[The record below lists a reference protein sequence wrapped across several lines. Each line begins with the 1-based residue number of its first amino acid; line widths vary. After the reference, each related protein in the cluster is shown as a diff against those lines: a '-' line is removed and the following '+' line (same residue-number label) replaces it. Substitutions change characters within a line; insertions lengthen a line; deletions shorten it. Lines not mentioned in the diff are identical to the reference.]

1 MTAPHI
7 SVIVLNYNGRQWLKP
22 CLDAL
27 AAQREAAPFEV
38 IVVDNA
44 SSDGSADYVREYF
57 PDVRVHDAGGNLGFS
72 GGNNE
77 GAKRARGR
85 LLVFL
90 NNDTV
95 VMPDWLHNLTST
107 LDARPDFGFATSRIV
122 FAEAPE
128 RIDSA
133 GEGYLFAGGA
143 FKRGYGQQ
151 AEQFAEPGE
160 VFGACGC
167 AMAMRRELFESV
179 GGFDPSFFIFYEDV
193 DLSYRAQL
201 VGARCWYAADAVVRH
216 AGSGTMGR
224 LSARAVFYG
233 QRNLEWT
240 WLKNTPGPL
249 LARSF
254 ASHLIYSIA
263 GLAFYAK
270 QGLFWPALKG
280 KLTALAG
287 VPRVLGERRRIQ
299 QARHA
304 DVARVERL
312 LTRSWWRLKQ
322 REKRAAL
329 PPAQ

>member
-1 MTAPHI
+1 MTAPDV

-27 AAQREAAPFEV
+27 KAQQGAPDFEV

-44 SSDGSADYVREYF
+44 SADGSSDYVGEHYA
-57 PDVRVHDAGGNLGFS
+57 DVRVHDAGSNLGFS
-72 GGNNE
+72 GGNNA
-77 GAKRARGR
+77 GARLAHGR

-95 VMPDWLHNLTST
+95 AAPDWLQRLTSA
-107 LDARPDFGFATSRIV
+107 LDGRPGFGFATSRIV
-122 FAEAPE
+122 FADNPA

-133 GEGYLFAGGA
+133 GDGYLFAGGA
-143 FKRGYGQQ
+143 FKRGYGQPS
-151 AEQFAEPGE
+151 EDFSESRE

-167 AMAMRRELFESV
+167 AMVVKRDLFEAL
-179 GGFDPSFFIFYEDV
+179 GGFDPAFFIFYEDV

-201 VGARCWYAADAVVRH
+201 LGARCWYAADAVVRH

-224 LSARAVFYG
+224 QSFRAVFYG

-249 LARSF
+249 LVRSF
-254 ASHLIYSIA
+254 VSHGVYSVA
-263 GLAFYAK
+263 GVAYYAK

-280 KLTALAG
+280 KLTAFAAIG
-287 VPRVLGERRRIQ
+287 RVLRERHRVQQRRDRDL
-299 QARHA
+299 ARL
-304 DVARVERL
+304 ESL
-312 LTRSWWRLKQ
+312 LTRSWWQLKR
-322 REKRAAL
+322 REKRTT
-329 PPAQ
+329 P

>member
-1 MTAPHI
+1 MTTPDV

-27 AAQREAAPFEV
+27 AAQRGAPAFEV
-38 IVVDNA
+38 MVVDNA
-44 SSDGSADYVREYF
+44 STDGSADYVREHF
-57 PDVRVHDAGGNLGFS
+57 PGVRVHDAGGNLGFS
-72 GGNNE
+72 GGNNA
-77 GAKRARGR
+77 GAEQAHGR

-90 NNDTV
+90 NNDTSAA
-95 VMPDWLHNLTST
+95 PDWLHKLTSA

-122 FAEAPE
+122 FADNPE

-133 GEGYLFAGGA
+133 GDGYLFAGGA
-143 FKRGYGQQ
+143 FKRGYGQR
-151 AEQFAEPGE
+151 ADDFAEPRE

-167 AMAMRRELFESV
+167 AMVMKRELFEAL

-201 VGARCWYAADAVVRH
+201 LGARCWYAADAVVRH

-224 LSARAVFYG
+224 QSVRAVFYG

-254 ASHLIYSIA
+254 VSHAVYSVA
-263 GLAFYAK
+263 GVAYYAK

-287 VPRVLGERRRIQ
+287 AGRVLRDRRRIQ
-299 QARHA
+299 RGRHPDLARL
-304 DVARVERL
+304 ERL

-322 REKRAAL
+322 NEKRAAET
-329 PPAQ
+329 PSP